1 MPAVP
6 TLILIKA
13 AAVAAWRLSASSDV
27 ERTMQDQI
35 EGMPLPGPDLCSEA
49 EVQALVETFYRRV
62 RADAD
67 LSAVFAA
74 HIEDWDAHQQ
84 QLCDFW
90 SAMLRGTRRFRGA
103 PMPRHM
109 AMRELSAL
117 LFQRWLG
124 LFRATTAELPNMPMR
139 LLADDIAQRIAETF
153 WRRHQMSWRPF
164 EPASPLPPAA
174 CAD

>member
-1 MPAVP
+1 M
-6 TLILIKA
+6 ILIKA
-13 AAVAAWRLSASSDV
+13 AAAIAWRLGRSNEM
-27 ERTMQDQI
+27 ERAMRDEI
-35 EGMPLPGPDLCSEA
+35 EGMPLPGPYLCSEA
-49 EVQALVETFYRRV
+49 EVQALVEAFYRRV

-74 HIEDWDAHQQ
+74 HIEDWDAHQH

-124 LFRATTAELPNMPMR
+124 LFRATTAELSNAPMR

-164 EPASPLPPAA
+164 EPVSPLPPAT

>member
-1 MPAVP
+1 M
-6 TLILIKA
+6 ILIKA
-13 AAVAAWRLSASSDV
+13 AAAAAWRLSRSNEL
-27 ERTMQDQI
+27 ERDMQDEI
-35 EGMPLPGPDLCSEA
+35 EGMPLPGADLCSEA
-49 EVQALVETFYRRV
+49 EVQALVEAFYRRV

-67 LSAVFAA
+67 LSTVFAA
-74 HIEDWDAHQQ
+74 HIEDWDAHQR

-124 LFRATTAELPNMPMR
+124 LFRATTAELTNAPMR

-164 EPASPLPPAA
+164 EPVSPLPPAA
-174 CAD
+174 RAD

>member
-1 MPAVP
+1 
-6 TLILIKA
+6 
-13 AAVAAWRLSASSDV
+13 
-27 ERTMQDQI
+27 MQDEI
-35 EGMPLPGPDLCSEA
+35 VGMPLPGPELCSEA
-49 EVQALVETFYRRV
+49 EVRALVEAFYRRV

-67 LSAVFAA
+67 LSTVFAA
-74 HIEDWDAHQQ
+74 HIEDWDAHEQ

-90 SAMLRGTRRFRGA
+90 SAMLRGTRRFHGA

-109 AMRELSAL
+109 ATRELSAL

-124 LFRATTAELPNMPMR
+124 LFRATTAELTNQPMR

-164 EPASPLPPAA
+164 EPVSPLPAA